1 MLMAIP
7 TTRAAIAGLS
17 NAGTFSCGS
26 PFQIS
31 SLGLTSSRVSVP
43 VIQGLGFRLVEL
55 KIKLPKTLNPNA
67 TLDQQRETLHEPAR
81 GRELP
86 SGCNGL

>member
-31 SLGLTSSRVSVP
+31 GLGLTSSRVSVP

-55 KIKLPKTLNPNA
+55 KIHAPLNPK
-67 TLDQQRETLHEPAR
+67 P
-81 GRELP
+81 
-86 SGCNGL
+86 